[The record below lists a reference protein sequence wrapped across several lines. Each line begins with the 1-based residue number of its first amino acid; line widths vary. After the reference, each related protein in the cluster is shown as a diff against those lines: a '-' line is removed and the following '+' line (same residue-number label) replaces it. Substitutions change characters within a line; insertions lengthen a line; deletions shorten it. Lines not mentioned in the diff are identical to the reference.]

1 MNDPDRPRYR
11 IYHDEDYE
19 AEKTHEYEDPD
30 PLHRCVGELIE
41 EVRDELE
48 GRRLPGPTAG

>member
-1 MNDPDRPRYR
+1 VTDPDRPRWR
-11 IYHDEDYE
+11 VLHDEDIP
-19 AEKTHEYEDPD
+19 AEQTHEYEDPD

-48 GRRLPGPTAG
+48 GGRLSGPTAG